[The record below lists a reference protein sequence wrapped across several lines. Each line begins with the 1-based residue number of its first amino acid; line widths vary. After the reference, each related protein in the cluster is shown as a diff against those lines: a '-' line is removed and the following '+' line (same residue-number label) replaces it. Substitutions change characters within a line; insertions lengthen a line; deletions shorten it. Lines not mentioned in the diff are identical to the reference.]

1 MSLPSSSPMPMIPLE
16 KSRCPRWRIEDID
29 FDQVDVVAVRND
41 EFLFYMLAS
50 ASFVEILSDVYSRNL
65 IEHFRCDAEL
75 SSWLKEY
82 WQQEEVQHGQVLKAY
97 VKKVWPEFDWEAAHA
112 AFWQEYKSLCLA
124 EQLEAH
130 RGLELVGRC
139 VVETGTST
147 FYRAIHNY
155 VNESVLRQIIDNI
168 ATDEASH
175 YAHFRRY
182 FARYNAVER
191 HSFRAVVATIWRR
204 IWQIGDDD
212 AYLAFKHVYAARHPN
227 HAFQESDWQ
236 QFHKTLKRHSRR
248 FYPHSMA
255 VKMLIKP
262 IPMFEPFKRLL
273 EWPLLGIAKLVSL
286 T

>member
-1 MSLPSSSPMPMIPLE
+1 MSLPTSPLE
-16 KSRCPRWRIEDID
+16 KSRCLRWRIEDVD
-29 FDQVDVVAVRND
+29 FSRIDVVAVRD
-41 EFLFYMLAS
+41 DAFLFCMLAS

-65 IEHFRCDAEL
+65 IEHFCDDVEL
-75 SSWLKEY
+75 TSWLKEY

-97 VKKVWPEFDWEAAHA
+97 VKKVWPEFNWEAAHA
-112 AFWQEYKSLCLA
+112 AFWQEYSSLCLA
-124 EQLEAH
+124 EQLEEY
-130 RGLELVGRC
+130 RSLELVGRC

-155 VNESVLRQIIDNI
+155 VTEPVLRQIIDNI

-175 YAHFRRY
+175 YAHFRRH
-182 FARYNAVER
+182 FARHNAVER
-191 HSFRAVVATIWRR
+191 HGFLAVVAAIWRR
-204 IWQIGDDD
+204 MWEIGGDD
-212 AYLAFKHVYAARHPN
+212 AYIAFKHVYAARYPN
-227 HAFQESDWQ
+227 HVFQESDWQ
-236 QFHKTLKRHSRR
+236 QFHKTLKRNARR

-273 EWPLLGIAKLVSL
+273 EWPLLGIVKLLSF

>member
-1 MSLPSSSPMPMIPLE
+1 MSLPLPMFSLE
-16 KSRCPRWRIEDID
+16 KSRCRRWRIEDID
-29 FDQVDVVAVRND
+29 FSRVDVVAVRNN

-50 ASFVEILSDVYSRNL
+50 ASFVEILSDVYSQNL
-65 IEHFRCDAEL
+65 IEHFRDDAEL
-75 SSWLKEY
+75 TCWLKEY

-97 VKKVWPEFDWEAAHA
+97 VKKVWPAFDWETAHA
-112 AFWQEYKSLCLA
+112 AFWQEYSPLCLA
-124 EQLEAH
+124 DQLEER
-130 RGLELVGRC
+130 RGLELIGRC

-155 VNESVLRQIIDNI
+155 VNEPVLREIINNI
-168 ATDEASH
+168 TTDEATH

-182 FARYNAVER
+182 FVRYNAVER
-191 HSFRAVVATIWRR
+191 HGFRAVVGAIWRR
-204 IWQIGDDD
+204 MWEIGGDD
-212 AYLAFKHVYAARHPN
+212 AYLAFKHVFAARHPN
-227 HAFQESDWQ
+227 QAFQESDWRQ
-236 QFHKTLKRHSRR
+236 YHQAVKRHSRR

-273 EWPLLGIAKLVSL
+273 EWPLLGFAKLVSL